1 VHKRGASKLV
11 TLEAIKEYKKGIYD
25 LQWEDER
32 LQMVDADLVVK
43 IKELQLTRADRRLLD
58 KILIGD
64 GKTPKPKP
72 EKPSKKT
79 DADGKKIL
87 SETASLEA
95 RLEQARVLHA
105 RLVSER
111 KRELAKI
118 TRKMDEKRAQNLEIS
133 TQVVAMDDS
142 VAEYVKVKEQ
152 RLTRAGESGG
162 KDNKARAAEKKMRA
176 MVTQRKLEDIA
187 TAQREDMMI
196 LREELDRARLRTYP
210 SFVERRGDY

>member
-1 VHKRGASKLV
+1 
-11 TLEAIKEYKKGIYD
+11 
-25 LQWEDER
+25 
-32 LQMVDADLVVK
+32 MVDADLVVK

-162 KDNKARAAEKKMRA
+162 TDNKARAAEKKMRA

-187 TAQREDMMI
+187 TVQREDMMI